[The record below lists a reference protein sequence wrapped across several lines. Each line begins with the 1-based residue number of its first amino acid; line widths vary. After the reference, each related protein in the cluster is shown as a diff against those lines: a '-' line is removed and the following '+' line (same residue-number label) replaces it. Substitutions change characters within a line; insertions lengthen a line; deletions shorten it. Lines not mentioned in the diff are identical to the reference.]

1 MSDFAG
7 ICDGKVLPLCSI
19 YKYNAPGFL
28 SPTPVVNDRKAIF
41 PFDQAYQ
48 TLGLLI

>member
-19 YKYNAPGFL
+19 YKFNDPGF
-28 SPTPVVNDRKAIF
+28 SFPTPVVNDRKAIF
-41 PFDQAYQ
+41 PLDQVFQ